1 MSLNKINY
9 LDSAPKLL
17 GTSERAIIMS
27 ETNFHAF
34 AKDAG
39 NRLKSYIL
47 AYASGATGVLFLSLA
62 RSGATKYTA
71 DQKAFLLVAILFFV
85 STVVL
90 SLYELHIDARR
101 LFNIAKQDAL
111 PEEKQEWRLNDS
123 YKRLR
128 VRLIYLSYITV
139 GVGTL
144 ASVMFL
150 IARLY
155 RSPLNTTSHAASLPA
170 VSATVQSNR
179 IPSDAA
185 GGKVR
190 PPAACSAARTAN
202 ECAEILEKEGKSPYD
217 AFGTVGHEPV
227 YPGSAKPHQ

>member
-1 MSLNKINY
+1 
-9 LDSAPKLL
+9 
-17 GTSERAIIMS
+17 MS
-27 ETNFHAF
+27 ETNFHAL

-47 AYASGATGVLFLSLA
+47 AYASGATGVFFLSLA
-62 RSGATKYTA
+62 GSGATKYTA
-71 DQKAFLLVAILFFV
+71 EQKAFLLIAILFFV
-85 STVVL
+85 STVTL

-101 LFNIAKQDAL
+101 FFYIAKQNAL
-111 PEEKQEWRLNDS
+111 PKEQQDWRLNDS

-128 VRLIYLSYITV
+128 IRLIYLSYITV

-144 ASVMFL
+144 ASIAFL

-155 RSPLNTTSHAASLPA
+155 RSPLNTTSPAASQPA
-170 VSATVQSNR
+170 VSVTVQPHRTRRN
-179 IPSDAA
+179 AA
-185 GGKVR
+185 GDQVS

-202 ECAEILEKEGKSPYD
+202 ECAKILEKEGKNPFD

-227 YPGSAKPHQ
+227 YPGSAKPRH